1 MGDSD
6 HTGNRLVNFG
16 FANVSEREKTR
27 RVRGVFDSVAE
38 RYDVMND
45 LMSFGLHRIWKRVA
59 VMAAMVRSDDKVLD
73 LAGGSGDLTRLLAE
87 RVGSGGHVVMSD
99 INAEMLGVGR
109 DRLLDDGFGKKV
121 SVVQANAEAL
131 PFSSQSFDVVSIAF
145 GLRNVTDKTLAL
157 EEMYRIL
164 KPGGR
169 ALILEFSELKLPAL
183 QKIYDAF
190 SFKLLPKLGEL
201 IAKDGS
207 SYRYLAESIRVH
219 PNQEALRAM
228 METAGFEQCR
238 YRNMSG
244 GIVALHDGIRV

>member
-1 MGDSD
+1 MADSG
-6 HTGNRLVNFG
+6 HTENHLVNFG
-16 FANVSEREKTR
+16 FANVSEGEKTR
-27 RVRGVFDSVAE
+27 RVKGVFDSVAE

-45 LMSFGLHRIWKRVA
+45 LMSFGLHRIWKRLA

-73 LAGGSGDLTRLLAE
+73 LAGGSGDLTRLFAE
-87 RVGSGGHVVMSD
+87 RVGSGGHVVISD

-109 DRLLDDGFGKKV
+109 DRLLDNGFGKKV
-121 SVVQANAEAL
+121 SVVQADAQAL

-157 EEMYRIL
+157 DEMYRML

-183 QKIYDAF
+183 QKVYDAF
-190 SFKLLPKLGEL
+190 SFKLLPKLGDL
-201 IAKDGS
+201 IAKDGA

-219 PNQEALRAM
+219 PNQEALRSM

>member
-145 GLRNVTDKTLAL
+145 GLRNVTDKTLVL

>member
-6 HTGNRLVNFG
+6 HPGNRLVNFG

-109 DRLLDDGFGKKV
+109 DRLLDNGFGKKV
-121 SVVQANAEAL
+121 SVVQADAQAL

-157 EEMYRIL
+157 NEMYRML

-183 QKIYDAF
+183 QKVYDAF
-190 SFKLLPKLGEL
+190 SFKLLPKLGDL
-201 IAKDGS
+201 IAKDGA

-219 PNQEALRAM
+219 PNQEALRSM